1 MLHLKNKN
9 KMKRLIFAL
18 TILFSVSLA
27 IPVMGQ
33 ATSKDA
39 QKEMKSKAY
48 KKARK
53 EAKKYKRDGFY
64 VAPGA
69 IPLEKQLEKSWGLQ
83 YETDEKGNPK
93 YFVASGNSVAETQ
106 TAAKLQAIETAKLNL
121 AGQISTNIA
130 ALIENSIANQQLT
143 TEEAASVTK
152 TVAASKN
159 LIAQELGRVLTT
171 VEMYKKIGTN
181 IESDIF
187 IAYSYEMAVEAGK
200 KVIRQQLEEQ
210 TDILHDKLDKLMDL
224 N

>member
-1 MLHLKNKN
+1 
-9 KMKRLIFAL
+9 MKKVILSMAVLFAMS
-18 TILFSVSLA
+18 IA
-27 IPVMGQ
+27 MPVMGQ
-33 ATSKDA
+33 TTSKDA

-53 EAKKYKRDGFY
+53 EARKYKKEGFY

-69 IPLEKQLEKSWGLQ
+69 IPLEKQLEKSWAMQ
-83 YETDEKGNPK
+83 YETDEKGHPK

-106 TAAKLQAIETAKLNL
+106 TAAKLQASETAKLNL

-130 ALIENSIANQQLT
+130 ALIENSIANQQLS

-159 LIAQELGRVLTT
+159 LIAQELGRILTT
-171 VEMYKKIGTN
+171 VEMYKKLGTN
-181 IESDIF
+181 IESDVF
-187 IAYSYEMAVEAGK
+187 IAYSYEMALETGK

-210 TDILHDKLDKLMDL
+210 TDILHEKLDKLMDL
-224 N
+224 E